1 MRELLLLLTL
11 RAPVLMQLQP
21 LLLLLLANWSIE
33 LEDKSCTEKE
43 RKRGMRY

>member
-21 LLLLLLANWSIE
+21 LLLLLANWSIE